1 MNLKIWFK
9 MKFEFEKAFVKD
21 FRKLKSRELAILI
34 SEVITQVS
42 NASSSH
48 EIINLKKLSGYKSAF
63 RIRIGDYRIGVIIEK
78 NIVTFVAF
86 AHRKEIYKRFP

>member
-1 MNLKIWFK
+1 

-21 FRKLKSRELAILI
+21 FRKLKSKELAIAI
-34 SEVITQVS
+34 SEVIKQVS
-42 NASSSH
+42 EASTIL
-48 EIINLKKLSGYKSAF
+48 EIANLKKLTGYKSAF

-78 NIVTFVAF
+78 SIVTFVAF

>member
-1 MNLKIWFK
+1 MN
-9 MKFEFEKAFVKD
+9 FEFEKAFVRD
-21 FRKLKSRELAILI
+21 FRKIKNKELAASIL
-34 SEVITQVS
+34 EVVEQVWEATS
-42 NASSSH
+42 QN

-78 NIVTFVAF
+78 NTVTFVAF

>member
-1 MNLKIWFK
+1 MN
-9 MKFEFEKAFVKD
+9 FEFEKAFVRD
-21 FRKLKSRELAILI
+21 FRKLKNKELASSIL
-34 SEVITQVS
+34 EVIQQVLDATS
-42 NASSSH
+42 QN

-78 NIVTFVAF
+78 NTVTFVAI